1 MEPNGNTAQQIESA
15 CKCPTGCNH
24 WVDLSSLTSSSSSRS
39 KSKSRSTKHLMV
51 GVENAQMCVSPCE
64 DVMFDQADAQCQVR
78 CHNTL
83 KRLILITAI
92 MMGHLEIRKYL
103 LSALTQLCPRWTGVC
118 PLDNG
123 VPMPGFLRSK

>member
-1 MEPNGNTAQQIESA
+1 
-15 CKCPTGCNH
+15 
-24 WVDLSSLTSSSSSRS
+24 
-39 KSKSRSTKHLMV
+39 MV

-92 MMGHLEIRKYL
+92 MMGHL
-103 LSALTQLCPRWTGVC
+103 
-118 PLDNG
+118 
-123 VPMPGFLRSK
+123 

>member
-1 MEPNGNTAQQIESA
+1 
-15 CKCPTGCNH
+15 
-24 WVDLSSLTSSSSSRS
+24 
-39 KSKSRSTKHLMV
+39 MV

-92 MMGHLEIRKYL
+92 MMGHLKFENIYY
-103 LSALTQLCPRWTGVC
+103 QLGHSFVQDGQASVHWTMVC
-118 PLDNG
+118 PCQD
-123 VPMPGFLRSK
+123 F